1 MTEKHLQIIFF
12 VFTALIV
19 LQLLYTVLVQMRF
32 ISRVKKEKKQDLPLR
47 SEPVSVVIAARN
59 EESNLRENLPAIL
72 SQNHPNYEVVV
83 VNDRSNDDTALV
95 LREFERQ
102 VNHLKVCKIEDYR
115 KGEWGKKYALTIG
128 LKAAKYDRVVL
139 TDADCKPASDSW
151 LQRMSLDLTEK
162 QIALGISPLLSN
174 GSFWGRFMEV
184 DALKIALQYT
194 TLAMCGLPY
203 MGVGRNIAYRKDLF
217 FSKKGFSKHMHLS
230 SGDDDLFVNE
240 AANAKNTAV
249 VTHPDGFTFSKTAR
263 NLKQFINQ
271 KRRHV
276 STSPHYRFNTK
287 LTLLSLSF
295 SQHIA
300 FGLFVVLLITETHI
314 ELVLPL
320 FFVRYLTEQV
330 QWITCY
336 SVIKMKKLA
345 PYKII
350 YDIISP
356 FVYGYIGATELK
368 NRSTAW
374 KRRM

>member
-1 MTEKHLQIIFF
+1 MTEKHLQLIFI
-12 VFTALIV
+12 VFIAFTV
-19 LQLLYTVLVQMRF
+19 LQLLYTVFVQMRF
-32 ISRVKKEKKQDLPLR
+32 IFRVKKEKKRDLPLR

-95 LREFERQ
+95 LREFDRQ
-102 VNHLKVCKIEDYR
+102 VDHLKVCKIEDDK

-128 LKAAKYDRVVL
+128 LKAAKNDRVVL
-139 TDADCKPASDSW
+139 TDADCKPASDLW
-151 LQRMSLDLTEK
+151 LQRMSLGLTEK
-162 QIALGISPLLSN
+162 EIVLGVSPLLSN
-174 GSFWGRFMEV
+174 GGFWGRFMEV
-184 DALKIALQYT
+184 DALKIAFQYI
-194 TLAMCGLPY
+194 TLAMCGMPY
-203 MGVGRNIAYRKDLF
+203 MGVGRNIAYRKGLF

-240 AANAKNTAV
+240 AANANNTAV

-263 NLKQFINQ
+263 NLNQFINQ

-276 STSPHYRFNTK
+276 STSPHYRINTK

-295 SQHIA
+295 SQYIV

-314 ELVLPL
+314 QLALSL

-330 QWITCY
+330 QWIACC

-350 YDIISP
+350 YDMISP
-356 FVYGYIGATELK
+356 FVYGYIGAIELK